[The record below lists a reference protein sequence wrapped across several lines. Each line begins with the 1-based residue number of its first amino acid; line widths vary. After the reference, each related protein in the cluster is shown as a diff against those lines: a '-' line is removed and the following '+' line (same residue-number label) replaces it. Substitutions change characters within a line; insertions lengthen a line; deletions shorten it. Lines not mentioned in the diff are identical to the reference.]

1 MSKILNDVIDL
12 AKTIKE
18 NQEDKE
24 LVEEDLDFLTN
35 RIENFPKYFNS
46 VITMEIRM
54 EMAKFRLEGAELGE
68 YRMNLDANR
77 RAAHISVADS
87 INQINKLCEIYN
99 KDPIFE
105 LPGDKEKLNS
115 DSIDDREFA
124 ADLVYGFCKEVFL
137 DSKSKERYN
146 ELNEISD
153 ESRDHELYDMIQ
165 SRDTFNGKISVDD
178 LIKLAKDDIESPEG
192 KDEDLDEVC
201 L

>member
-124 ADLVYGFCKEVFL
+124 ADL
-137 DSKSKERYN
+137 KSKERYN

-165 SRDTFNGKISVDD
+165 SRDTFNGRISVDD

>member
-54 EMAKFRLEGAELGE
+54 EIAKFRLEGAELGE

-87 INQINKLCEIYN
+87 INQINKLCEIYD
-99 KDPIFE
+99 KDPIFK

-137 DSKSKERYN
+137 DSKSRERYN
-146 ELNEISD
+146 ELEDITD
-153 ESRDHELYDMIQ
+153 DSRDQELYNMIQ

-178 LIKLAKDDIESPEG
+178 LINLEKDNMEKPEG
-192 KDEDLDEVC
+192 KGEEFDEVC